1 MSTIVN
7 FTVQVVDEIDPP
19 PEFTQSLY
27 FPAPITENDYSMGTG
42 VRVSILLTNTYSPG

>member
-1 MSTIVN
+1 MSTTVN

-27 FPAPITENDYSMGTG
+27 FPAPIAENDYSVTG
-42 VRVSILLTNTYSPG
+42 MRVSILLTNTYSPG